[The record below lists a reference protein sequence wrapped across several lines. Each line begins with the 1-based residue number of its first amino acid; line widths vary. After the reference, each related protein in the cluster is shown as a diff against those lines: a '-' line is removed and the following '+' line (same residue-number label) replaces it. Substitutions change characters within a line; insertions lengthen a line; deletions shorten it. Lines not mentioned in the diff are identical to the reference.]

1 MEFLL
6 AIILAAVVQEDA
18 DNASAELDFAELFR
32 ENYPRAY
39 NYLRYRVGSPQDV
52 EDLIS
57 VVFEKAYTHRQR
69 FDPTRGTFATWLL
82 RIAHNTLANYYRTH
96 ERRLGWEIT
105 GELADDLATS
115 ETSPETQIIQ
125 REAIS
130 QLLQGLAR
138 LSERDQEVISLKFG
152 SRLSHQEI
160 GQIMNLKEK
169 TVSVVL
175 LRAMRRLQKQLEET
189 AS

>member
-1 MEFLL
+1 
-6 AIILAAVVQEDA
+6 V
-18 DNASAELDFAELFR
+18 
-32 ENYPRAY
+32 Y

-57 VVFEKAYTHRQR
+57 VVFEKAYTHRRQ
-69 FDPTRGTFATWLL
+69 FDPIRGTFVTWLL
-82 RIAHNTLANYYRTH
+82 RIAHNTLANYYRIH
-96 ERRLGWEIT
+96 ERRSEWEAT
-105 GELADDLATS
+105 GELPDDLVTP
-115 ETSPETQIIQ
+115 ETSPETQVIRQ
-125 REAIS
+125 EVIS

-160 GQIMNLKEK
+160 GQIMDLKEK

-175 LRAMRRLQKQLEET
+175 LRAMRRLQRQLEEI
-189 AS
+189 AP